1 MNKVSNY
8 LLILQILRDIRQGL
22 LQQGRRGKLFY
33 LKEHLKL
40 NKYLIFNQRVEKSMN
55 ESKIKLEKDVKHH
68 HAQVRKKV
76 NKGERR
82 CTKKVKNRV

>member
-22 LQQGRRGKLFY
+22 LQQGRRGKHFY

-40 NKYLIFNQRVEKSMN
+40 NKYLIFNQRLEKSMN
-55 ESKIKLEKDVKHH
+55 ESRIKLEKDVKHGGSS
-68 HAQVRKKV
+68 KEESK
-76 NKGERR
+76 
-82 CTKKVKNRV
+82 